1 MGAAQTCHP
10 AASDGDTRSAA
21 GSHFFQQLVEEGQR
35 LALGH
40 ADDALKTV
48 DRFRHSAT

>member
-1 MGAAQTCHP
+1 MAILVARLG
-10 AASDGDTRSAA
+10 RIL
-21 GSHFFQQLVEEGQR
+21 QQLVEEGQR